1 MFYLGTDLGPCFT
14 VTKQVYVN
22 EKYFTTF
29 DYRCDHC
36 DICHLTVNG
45 DVELMDVELMDPLV
59 SACMNVCVC
68 VCARACARMCVCA

>member
-59 SACMNVCVC
+59 RVCVC
-68 VCARACARMCVCA
+68 LCVCACVRA